1 MNQPTGIK
9 RFILP
14 AETRALLAAT
24 AQKFG
29 LPMNE
34 IAGLSVFYFCKAAQ
48 HGNVDAAQLI
58 TEHRATYYGRLRG
71 HAAKT
76 VKARFGGTHGKTI
89 PGH

>member
-34 IAGLSVFYFCKAAQ
+34 IAGLSVLHFCKLAAK
-48 HGNVDAAQLI
+48 NDASALGLLHS
-58 TEHRATYYGRLRG
+58 HRMTYYSRLKG

-76 VKARFGGTHGKTI
+76 VKARFGGDLD
-89 PGH
+89 